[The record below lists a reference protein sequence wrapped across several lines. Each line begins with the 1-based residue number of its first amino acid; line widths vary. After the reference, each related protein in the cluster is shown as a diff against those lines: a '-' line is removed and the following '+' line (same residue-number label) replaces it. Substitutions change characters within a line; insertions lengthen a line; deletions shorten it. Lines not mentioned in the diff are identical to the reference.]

1 MQYHVTG
8 TQLGQPVNYVIDV
21 ASEADA
27 YTDAAARQ
35 VQVTSVV
42 PYGAAVPSPPLKA
55 SHGIAGFSLQR
66 IIIAAISILGIIASV
81 AIPWASAMG
90 IVTVYGTAGDGWITL
105 FLYGL
110 ALVATLCV
118 GTRLMPIT
126 GAWLLAVLI
135 PSGIASLVGFYDCWN
150 ISDKAPQGTVSI
162 GLGLILVVACGVASI
177 IVLFTVKK

>member
-1 MQYHVTG
+1 MQYYVTG
-8 TQLGQPVNYVIDV
+8 TQLGQPANYVIDV
-21 ASEADA
+21 ASEAEA

-35 VQVTSVV
+35 VEVTSVV
-42 PYGAAVPSPPLKA
+42 PYVAAVPAPPIKT
-55 SHGIAGFSLQR
+55 SHAIAGFSLQR
-66 IIIAAISILGIIASV
+66 IIILAISILGIISSV

-90 IVTVYGTAGDGWITL
+90 IISLYGTAGDGWITL

-118 GTRLMPIT
+118 GNRLMPIT
-126 GAWLLAVLI
+126 GAWLLAILI
-135 PSGIASLVGFYDCWN
+135 PSGIASLIGFYDCWN
-150 ISDKAPQGTVSI
+150 ISDKAQGAVSI